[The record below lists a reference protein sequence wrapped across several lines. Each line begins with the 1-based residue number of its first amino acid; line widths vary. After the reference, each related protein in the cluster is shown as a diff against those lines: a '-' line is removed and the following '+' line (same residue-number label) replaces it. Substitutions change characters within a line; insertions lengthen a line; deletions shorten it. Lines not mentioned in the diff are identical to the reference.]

1 MAVKLHTLYMVSF
14 KKGEIM
20 KNFNEWME
28 EMIKNQPNN
37 VKWVMPN
44 IQKEM
49 DELERTADTLGIDLN
64 SLIRTTQQSKLVPL
78 DEMTWR
84 SMKNTDSYGIK
95 KGDMRTVNSLG
106 GGYGRDVGSILDAF
120 QQGGTLPAPIV
131 LVQNNEPYLVAG
143 NTRLMVARAM
153 GVQPMI
159 LKVVLT

>member
-1 MAVKLHTLYMVSF
+1 MVSF

>member
-1 MAVKLHTLYMVSF
+1 MVSF

-20 KNFNEWME
+20 KSFNEWME

-37 VKWVMPN
+37 VNWVMPN

-106 GGYGRDVGSILDAF
+106 GGYGKDVGSILDAF

-131 LVQNNEPYLVAG
+131 LVRNNEPYLVAG

>member
-1 MAVKLHTLYMVSF
+1 MVSF
-14 KKGEIM
+14 KKREIM
-20 KNFNEWME
+20 KSFNEWMQE
-28 EMIKNQPNN
+28 TMINQPVDHASIRGTNN
-37 VKWVMPN
+37 VKWIMPN

-64 SLIRTTQQSKLVPL
+64 GLIQATQQSKLVPL

-106 GGYGRDVGSILDAF
+106 SGYGRDVGSILNAF

-131 LVQNNEPYLVAG
+131 LVRNNKPYLVGG

-153 GVQPMI
+153 DVQPMI
-159 LKVVLT
+159 LKVVVQ

>member
-1 MAVKLHTLYMVSF
+1 
-14 KKGEIM
+14 M
-20 KNFNEWME
+20 KSFNEWVQE
-28 EMIKNQPNN
+28 TIVKNQPNN
-37 VKWVMPN
+37 IKWSMPN

-64 SLIRTTQQSKLVPL
+64 GLVQATKQSKLVPL

-95 KGDMRTVNSLG
+95 KGDMKTVNSLG
-106 GGYGRDVGSILDAF
+106 GGYGKDVGSILNAF

-131 LVQNNEPYLVAG
+131 LMQNNQAYLVGG
-143 NTRLMVARAM
+143 NTRLMVSRAM

-159 LKVVLT
+159 LKVVLN